1 MTLTQTSCGIVVRH
15 GFFCHTATMASAWP
29 VRPMPADRLVTVEL
43 QAPGDRDN
51 QGVWV
56 PGAITNVR
64 TWASRHDKDASE
76 IIFSGGTRTDVLRA
90 WVIRWDARI
99 AATPATRLMLTE
111 DSGLKDDVG
120 TPTKW
125 DVQNIVEVVG
135 KAGSS
140 GRSMLRR
147 RFLRLEGQY
156 HS

>member
-1 MTLTQTSCGIVVRH
+1 
-15 GFFCHTATMASAWP
+15 
-29 VRPMPADRLVTVEL
+29 MPADRLVTVEL
-43 QAPGDRDN
+43 QAPGDRNDR
-51 QGVWV
+51 GEYI

-64 TWASRHDKDASE
+64 TWATRHDKDATE

-99 AATPATRLMLTE
+99 AATPAVRMMLTE
-111 DSGLKDDVG
+111 DSGLQDDTGVALV
-120 TPTKW
+120 W
-125 DVQNIVEVVG
+125 DIQNVTEITG